1 MKIQAGRAEAFAR
14 KPDPKVRAVLVYGPD
29 VGLVR
34 ERALHLVKHAAESL
48 DDPFR
53 VAELTGAAVASDP
66 ASLLDELGAMAFG
79 GGRRAVR
86 LRDAADAASKAIEQ
100 ALSEPGWDA
109 LLVVE
114 GGDLPARSALRKL
127 FEGGDDLAAL
137 PCYRD
142 DRASLA
148 GLVSDT
154 LKQAGLA
161 IERDAQDF
169 LVARLGGDRALSRRE
184 LEKLVLYMGTD
195 PGRPIQREDILASVA
210 DASEATLEDLV
221 YAVADGDRTGCVR
234 WTRRSY
240 EEGVAPITLL
250 RATANHLQRLL
261 LVSALQRRGD
271 DLDGALRRLRPPVF
285 WKVKGRFTKQVS
297 AWRQEQLTA
306 ALSDLIQAETACKST
321 GAPAEAIAAR
331 ALLSLSAKAG
341 RR

>member
-14 KPDPKVRAVLVYGPD
+14 SPDPKVRAVLVYGPD

-34 ERALHLVKHAAESL
+34 ERAVRLVKSAAESL

-53 VAELTGAAVASDP
+53 VAELTGPGVAGDP
-66 ASLLDELGAMAFG
+66 ASLLDELGALSFG

-86 LRDAADAASKAIEQ
+86 LRDAADNSSKAIEQ
-100 ALSEPGWDA
+100 ALGDPVWEA

-127 FEGGDDLAAL
+127 FEAGDGAAAL

-142 DRASLA
+142 DRQALA
-148 GLVSDT
+148 TLVGDT
-154 LKQAGLA
+154 LKQAGLS
-161 IERDAQDF
+161 IERDAQEF

-184 LEKLVLYMGTD
+184 IEKLVLYMGND
-195 PGRPIQREDILASVA
+195 SSRPIQREDILASVA

-221 YAVADGDRTGCVR
+221 YAVADGDTTGCVR
-234 WTRRSY
+234 WTKRSY

-250 RATANHLQRLL
+250 RATANHMQRLL
-261 LVSALQRRGD
+261 IVAAAQRRGD
-271 DLDGALRRLRPPVF
+271 DLDSALRRLRPPVF

-297 AWRQEQLTA
+297 AWRQEKLTA
-306 ALSDLIQAETACKST
+306 ALSDLIDAETACKST
-321 GAPAEAIAAR
+321 GAPAESIAAR
-331 ALLSLSAKAG
+331 ALLSLSARA